1 MTAQGAR
8 FVALKRFLGAFWAT
22 HLCTISGGVLGLTV
36 VRATAANHTRP
47 PEIMATI
54 RARKKA
60 DSTVSY
66 TVQIRLKKK
75 GVLVY
80 QESQTFARSRL
91 PKPGRQMVGV
101 EDLHFHNLRHT
112 GVSWFSKWN
121 GVSLRRYTP
130 LRSVKRT

>member
-1 MTAQGAR
+1 
-8 FVALKRFLGAFWAT
+8 
-22 HLCTISGGVLGLTV
+22 
-36 VRATAANHTRP
+36 
-47 PEIMATI
+47 MATI

-80 QESQTFARSRL
+80 QRSQTFARQQA

-101 EDLHFHNLRHT
+101 ADLHFRDLRHE
-112 GVSWFSKWN
+112 GVSRLFEMDWVSCVYQGFQVIVTGTRC
-121 GVSLRRYTP
+121 GVIPPR
-130 LRSVKRT
+130 